1 VAIWAITFLLTVF
14 ADLSIAVEVGMIIA
28 ALTFIHKV
36 TATTTVSEV
45 TPEDVDEGRV
55 HILQD
60 KFVPPYVAV
69 FRIHGPFL
77 FGSTDKIRGIAA
89 RIGELPEI
97 VALRLRNMTAIDG
110 TGLLA
115 LEDLARELRA
125 AGKAMIV
132 CGAREQPLAMMANSE
147 FEEIIGRENICRNLQ
162 HALRRAEELHGSLI
176 CEG

>member
-1 VAIWAITFLLTVF
+1 
-14 ADLSIAVEVGMIIA
+14 
-28 ALTFIHKV
+28 
-36 TATTTVSEV
+36 
-45 TPEDVDEGRV
+45 
-55 HILQD
+55 
-60 KFVPPYVAV
+60 
-69 FRIHGPFL
+69 
-77 FGSTDKIRGIAA
+77 
-89 RIGELPEI
+89 
-97 VALRLRNMTAIDG
+97 MTAIDG